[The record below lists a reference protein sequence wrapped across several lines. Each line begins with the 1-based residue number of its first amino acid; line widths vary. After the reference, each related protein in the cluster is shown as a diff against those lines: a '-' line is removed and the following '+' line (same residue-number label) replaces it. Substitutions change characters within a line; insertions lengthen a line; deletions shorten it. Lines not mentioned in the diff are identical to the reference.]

1 MLTMGSAVML
11 TMGSAAMLTI
21 GSATMGLAPLEL
33 GAQAKL
39 LDFDNLE
46 VKPMAFI
53 SLRASLFLFL
63 VSPIFSLTSG
73 MKVSILCAYFSL
85 VWV

>member
-33 GAQAKL
+33 GAQAK